1 MLLLTLYSLIIYNN
15 IITLNNT
22 DIIIYLN
29 IDSIFKYDVFSFKY
43 IINIKDNVCISISN
57 QIDVM
62 LLVSTSH
69 KLEINKHKN
78 NVSLFIFQITK
89 IEVIIRKTNINVLFS
104 DLVSIMNMIKYFINL
119 FFSSFSNIRLNMD
132 NNIIIFFFNNLEL

>member
-1 MLLLTLYSLIIYNN
+1 MLLTLYSLIIYNN
-15 IITLNNT
+15 INILNKT

-43 IINIKDNVCISISN
+43 MINIKDNVCISISS

-62 LLVSTSH
+62 LLVSNSH

-89 IEVIIRKTNINVLFS
+89 MEVIIKKINTSILFS
-104 DLVSIMNMIKYFINL
+104 DLINIMNMMRYFINL
-119 FFSSFSNIRLNMD
+119 FFSSFSNIKVTID
-132 NNIIIFFFNNLEL
+132 NNIIIF

>member
-1 MLLLTLYSLIIYNN
+1 MLLALYSLIIYNN
-15 IITLNNT
+15 INILNKT

-43 IINIKDNVCISISN
+43 IINIKDNVCISISS

-62 LLVSTSH
+62 LLVSNSH

-89 IEVIIRKTNINVLFS
+89 MEVIIKKINTSILFS
-104 DLVSIMNMIKYFINL
+104 DLINIMNMMRYFINL
-119 FFSSFSNIRLNMD
+119 FFSSFSNIKVTID
-132 NNIIIFFFNNLEL
+132 NNIIIF